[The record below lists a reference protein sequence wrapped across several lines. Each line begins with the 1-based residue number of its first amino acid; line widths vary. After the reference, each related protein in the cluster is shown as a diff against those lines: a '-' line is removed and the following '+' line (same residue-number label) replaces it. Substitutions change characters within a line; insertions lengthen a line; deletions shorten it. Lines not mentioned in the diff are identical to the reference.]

1 MRPVNRFLTAYRR
14 LRVARAL
21 GCTVH
26 EAHLQ
31 AAFLPRLKAIYF
43 TNPKVASTTIKA
55 TVFLAETGSTLPPDP
70 GPPDHWDGEWSRKMG
85 PEKDLKGFL
94 RALQSPDY
102 FRFAFVRNPYTRIV
116 ACYLDKIVRRP
127 GPKYRTEA
135 GLPAG
140 GRASLAEFLRAIERQ
155 PPLAMNRHWRL
166 QSVLIPRD
174 VPLDFVGRFEQLE
187 EDLVSLFT
195 RLGLQRN
202 APIDSRQI
210 HTTSAGA
217 RAEEFIG
224 PKEKALIERIYA
236 ADFERFGYAMEL
248 PGGVATSYAMTQSGM
263 KPTQIGNLIAT
274 ISAPSHG

>member
-1 MRPVNRFLTAYRR
+1 MRPVNRFLTTYWR

-21 GCTVH
+21 GCNLH
-26 EAHLQ
+26 EVHLQ

-43 TNPKVASTTIKA
+43 ANPKVAGTTIKA
-55 TVFLAETGSTLPPDP
+55 TFFLAETGSTLPPDP
-70 GPPDHWDGEWSRKMG
+70 IPPDHWEGEWSRKMG

-94 RALQSPDY
+94 RALRSPDY
-102 FRFAFVRNPYTRIV
+102 FRFIFVRNPYTRIV
-116 ACYLDKIVRRP
+116 ACYLDKVVRRP

-135 GLPAG
+135 GLPSG

-174 VPLDFVGRFEQLE
+174 VPIDFVGRFEQLE
-187 EDLVSLFT
+187 KDLAALFA
-195 RLGLQRN
+195 RLGLPWN
-202 APIDSRQI
+202 APIDKRQT
-210 HTTSAGA
+210 HRTSADAQAG
-217 RAEEFIG
+217 EFIG
-224 PKEKALIERIYA
+224 REEKALIDRIYA

-263 KPTQIGNLIAT
+263 KP
-274 ISAPSHG
+274 SAIRAL